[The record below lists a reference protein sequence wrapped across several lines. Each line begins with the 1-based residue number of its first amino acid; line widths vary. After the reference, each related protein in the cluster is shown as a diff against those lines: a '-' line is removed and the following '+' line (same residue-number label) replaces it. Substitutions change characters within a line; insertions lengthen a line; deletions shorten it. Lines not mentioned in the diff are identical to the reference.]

1 MKADYERIFEL
12 AKTCQE
18 KGCLFKPFASLNS
31 VDKDA
36 NPVKFLSPEIV
47 SLETILNQQ
56 IIKQASNEKEDFKK
70 KVEQI
75 QKENHS
81 L

>member
-47 SLETILNQQ
+47 SLETILNQ
-56 IIKQASNEKEDFKK
+56 
-70 KVEQI
+70 
-75 QKENHS
+75 
-81 L
+81 